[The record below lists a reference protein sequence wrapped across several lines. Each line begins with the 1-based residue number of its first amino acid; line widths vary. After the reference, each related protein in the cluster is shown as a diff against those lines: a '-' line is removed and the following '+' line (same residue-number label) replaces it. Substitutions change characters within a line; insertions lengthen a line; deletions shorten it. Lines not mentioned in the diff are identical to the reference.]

1 MFAFRFLYD
10 NLKFAECM
18 LLIVRM
24 NACFYNSIFL
34 LHASQHL
41 PKGTSG
47 IIDHYHLNVNI
58 LMLDL
63 LGKWSILLRIFF
75 SLTIIFRK

>member
-41 PKGTSG
+41 PKGTSF
-47 IIDHYHLNVNI
+47 ISYHYHLNVNTFNVRFI
-58 LMLDL
+58 RQMVNITTD
-63 LGKWSILLRIFF
+63 IF
-75 SLTIIFRK
+75 